1 MRPLIP
7 LLLAAA
13 ACAGLAAAAGAQIAL
28 PEGSTDLDLA
38 AIRARAAEAAA
49 DAEALA
55 HEARARAEAVRS
67 EATTTRDAGLEHG
80 RRYASEARGAQEPD
94 NDAPIDFDA
103 MVAHAGEAA
112 RADLG
117 QAPRFIAFASTAMP
131 AASLKAM
138 IGDVTRAGGVVV
150 FRGFPQGSA
159 RAFVTALAK
168 VAEPGSTMDGV
179 GIDPRLFRAFHIE
192 AVPTYVVTATD
203 FDLCDGFDCQAAAP
217 PHDRMSGNVTAHYAL
232 ETFARGGGPG
242 ARLAAQHLDRLEGA
256 RP

>member
-1 MRPLIP
+1 MRALFP

-13 ACAGLAAAAGAQIAL
+13 ACAGLAAAASAQIDL
-28 PEGSTDLDLA
+28 LGGGTDLDLA

-55 HEARARAEAVRS
+55 REARARAEAVRS
-67 EATTTRDAGLEHG
+67 EATITRDAGLDHG
-80 RRYASEARGAQEPD
+80 RRYASEAGGAQAPAK
-94 NDAPIDFDA
+94 DAPFDFDA
-103 MVAHAGEAA
+103 MVADAGEAA

-117 QAPRFIAFASTAMP
+117 EAPRFIAFASTAMP
-131 AASLKAM
+131 AVSLKAM

-150 FRGFPQGSA
+150 FRGFPQGSV
-159 RAFVTALAK
+159 RTFVTALSK
-168 VAEPGSTMDGV
+168 VADPGSAMDGV

-203 FDLCDGFDCQAAAP
+203 FDLCNGFDCQGTAP
-217 PHDRMSGNVTAHYAL
+217 PHDRMTGNVTAHYAL

-242 ARLAAQHLDRLEGA
+242 ARLAAQHLDRLERN